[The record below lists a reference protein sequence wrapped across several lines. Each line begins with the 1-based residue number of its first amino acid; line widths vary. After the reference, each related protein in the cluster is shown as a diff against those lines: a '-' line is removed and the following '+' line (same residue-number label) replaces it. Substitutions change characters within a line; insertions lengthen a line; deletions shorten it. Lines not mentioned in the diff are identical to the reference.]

1 MDLILVV
8 DDEADLRSAIGDFLE
23 FEGLNYIEAGSGRE
37 ALKVLSENKNVK
49 FVLSDIKMPNG
60 DGIFLLEEL
69 RKMSPDSPHVILIT
83 GESATSRDAAIEK
96 GAIDLFYKPLDMDTV
111 VSVIKA
117 TLQK

>member
-8 DDEADLRSAIGDFLE
+8 DDEADLRTAIGDYLE
-23 FEGLNYIEAGSGRE
+23 FEGLNYIEAGSARD
-37 ALKVLSENKNVK
+37 ALKIVSENQNVK

-69 RKMSPDSPHVILIT
+69 RKRSPDTPIVALIT
-83 GESATSRDAAIEK
+83 GESATSRDAAIK
-96 GAIDLFYKPLDMDTV
+96 MGALDLFYKPLDMDTV
-111 VSVIKA
+111 VSVIKS